1 MKRQI
6 ISMLASIAMMGIII
20 FLFVQNGKFKS
31 NIDRLKTIISTNE
44 TIINNNTSNVKQW
57 ELKYSDLENAY
68 EKKESERSHFEQIA
82 AKAYKEIEKYKRKE
96 KDLIGYTT
104 FDIEAKDTVYLEMP
118 ADCAKLEPIGTD
130 HITIEFHYDLNDNL
144 NRINYNYRANVN
156 TIVMLSP
163 KKKQNGKKHFPNW
176 GFIWGYDTNSLTS
189 IDDKNA
195 VIKNQVSIEFVK

>member
-1 MKRQI
+1 MKTKLLI
-6 ISMLASIAMMGIII
+6 ISLIII
-20 FLFVQNGKFKS
+20 AAIIGFIYAKKLADKQ
-31 NIDRLKTIISTNE
+31 IDRLKTIISTNE
-44 TIINNNTSNVKQW
+44 TIINLSASSVKQW

-118 ADCAKLEPIGTD
+118 ADCAKLEPIGTE

-176 GFIWGYDTNSLTS
+176 GFIWGFDTNSLTS
-189 IDDKNA
+189 INDKNA
-195 VIKNQVSIEFVK
+195 VINNQVSIQFVK